1 MNSIN
6 KKITYRISCL
16 LIFCILLFVVIV
28 FKDFDVDKNKF
39 EKIDYKK
46 ILNLYVLNDGTLR
59 VEENIELDKNNYS
72 TYFLINNKYDEVK
85 YSKNIENLKVYYNNV
100 ELDTNKEN
108 INGYYIY
115 KYDNKIL
122 DSKQVDL
129 KFSEYNNIDIF
140 LPNHQSNLK
149 IVYDIR
155 DYIVNYNDISYFQY
169 NLNYNYN
176 IFNDEV
182 KINVIMPESPKAFD
196 IYTNIELK
204 NNNRIKDIDSYKK
217 ELSIYGL
224 EKENLHLEF
233 VFDKNI
239 VNSKIKINE
248 DKNLSIKEK
257 YNELEKE
264 NLKLHIVFLV
274 SLIVMAIG
282 IGIGSTI
289 KIWNRENRGKLPLL
303 ERNNVKFHYFKV
315 LFIIM
320 LLTLLFYII
329 TKII

>member
-1 MNSIN
+1 MKSIN
-6 KKITYRISCL
+6 KKIIYRISCL
-16 LIFCILLFVVIV
+16 LIFGMLLFTVIV
-28 FKDFDVDKNKF
+28 FKNFNINKNKF

-59 VEENIELDKNNYS
+59 VEENITLDKNNYS

-85 YSKNIENLKVYYNNV
+85 YSKNIENLKVYYNNI

-129 KFSEYNNIDIF
+129 KFTEYNNIDIL

-149 IVYDIR
+149 IVYDIK

-169 NLNYNYN
+169 NLKYNYN
-176 IFNDEV
+176 MFNDEV
-182 KINVIMPESPKAFD
+182 KINIIMPDSTKLFD

-204 NNNRIKDIDSYKK
+204 NNNRIKDINSYEK

-239 VNSKIKINE
+239 VNSKIKISE

-257 YNELEKE
+257 YNELEKS
-264 NLKLHIVFLV
+264 NSKLHIVLFV
-274 SLIVMAIG
+274 SLIVMSIAV
-282 IGIGSTI
+282 GIGSTI
-289 KIWNRENRGKLPLL
+289 KIWNRENRGKISLL
-303 ERNNVKFHYFKV
+303 ERNTVKFHYFKI

-320 LLTLLFYII
+320 LFTLLFYII
-329 TKII
+329 IKII